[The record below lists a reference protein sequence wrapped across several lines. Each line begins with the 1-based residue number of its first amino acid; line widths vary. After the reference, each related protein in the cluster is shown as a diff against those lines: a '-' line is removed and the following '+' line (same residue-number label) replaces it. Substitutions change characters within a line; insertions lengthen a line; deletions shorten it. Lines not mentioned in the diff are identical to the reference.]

1 MDASLPTPTA
11 DPPRVSIRALLRRQS
26 MQILAI
32 SRMATMLGIV
42 TLSYGAMVYLAQEGQ
57 SQFVISLFG
66 VTRYAAALL
75 FGIAGGV
82 LADQMSKRNALV
94 YAYALQALLCFVVP
108 TFFGTDLP
116 ELFIVLVLA
125 AILGQLTIPA
135 IKAATSLVA
144 TPMEV
149 ASASALIT
157 VASGIASALGS
168 ALVAPLL
175 IHVGGIRAVMYGAGV
190 ILAIGAIRSR
200 ALPDEPNKHTFWK
213 AFDAVEWR
221 ATFPSPNDTARWLFE
236 HKGVGSILLAGSLVL
251 GIFDAIASIMPVY
264 LRDVLHIDPVNTV
277 YVMAPGGIGFV
288 IGAMV
293 GPLLIN
299 RIGER
304 AIASAALLAMAT
316 GCIGFYL
323 IGPVT
328 PILSPLS
335 PLNILEAMFQR
346 PIPHDVKAAS
356 VLSIPL
362 ALGSTMGGAAV
373 QAYVNRRVPLSQQ
386 GSTFGRQEL
395 LDNATAMVMV
405 LLFGVVATVV
415 GPRIVFVVAPA
426 IVFVLIILFGQYSY
440 RHAGTVAPSFGKV
453 AHAMLR
459 FRDQT
464 YDNPVLDPT
473 EDRS

>member
-1 MDASLPTPTA
+1 MATA
-11 DPPRVSIRALLRRQS
+11 TSTQGADQPRVSIGSLLKRPS

-42 TLSYGAMVYLAQEGQ
+42 TLSYGAMVYLAEEGY
-57 SQFVISLFG
+57 SQFVISMFG

-94 YAYALQALLCFVVP
+94 YAYAMQAALCFVVP
-108 TFFGTDLP
+108 TFFGTDVPQL
-116 ELFIVLVLA
+116 LIVMILA
-125 AILGQLTIPA
+125 SILGQLTIPA

-157 VASGIASALGS
+157 VAGGVASALGS
-168 ALVAPLL
+168 GLIAPVL
-175 IHVGGIRAVMYGAGV
+175 INIGGIRAVMYGAGV

-221 ATFPSPNDTARWLFE
+221 ATLPSPGDTARWLFT
-236 HKGVGSILLAGSLVL
+236 HKGVGSIMLAGSLVL

-264 LRDVLHIDPVNTV
+264 LRDVLHISPVYTV
-277 YVMAPGGIGFV
+277 YVMAPGAIGFV
-288 IGAMV
+288 IGTMV

-304 AIASAALLAMAT
+304 AIASAALMSMMA
-316 GCIGFYL
+316 GCVGFYL
-323 IGPVT
+323 IDLVT
-328 PILSPLS
+328 PVLSPLS
-335 PLNILEAMFQR
+335 PLIILEWIFSH
-346 PIPHDVKAAS
+346 PIAEDVKAAS

-373 QAYVNRRVPLSQQ
+373 QVYVNRRVPLSQQ

-395 LDNATAMVMV
+395 LDNSIALSMV
-405 LLFGVVATVV
+405 LLFGVVATMV

-426 IVFVLIILFGQYSY
+426 IVFAIVVLFAQYSY
-440 RHAGTVAPSFGKV
+440 RHVGEVEPKFGKV
-453 AHAMLR
+453 ANAFVK
-459 FRDQT
+459 FRDQV
-464 YDNPVLDPT
+464 YDEPVLTPT